1 MNPRGGAEWNG
12 AMPLMR
18 YFLFVGAAL
27 IALLC
32 VFGAAVPTVPV
43 ADQAEN
49 AIDLPVIRIHSDRKW
64 PERIVFDT
72 RVPPAVPVL
81 TQASAAVPAAGA
93 AVEAKARVLDA
104 FAQLQPPA
112 PKQPAAKQ
120 IEAAVPAPV
129 PDTVLTTAVG
139 KPEPKLRP
147 KRKIARIVRT
157 PPPMIQVAQQPRF
170 GFFAND
176 TW

>member
-27 IALLC
+27 IALLF

-72 RVPPAVPVL
+72 RVPPAVPAL
-81 TQASAAVPAAGA
+81 TQASA

-112 PKQPAAKQ
+112 PKQPAVKQ
-120 IEAAVPAPV
+120 VEAAVPAPV
-129 PDTVLTTAVG
+129 PDTVLATAVG